1 MYTEFFPTRENI
13 EPKIYAFK
21 NTNPNHKNYI
31 KIGYTTLSAE
41 KRINQIFGV
50 LQPETTPFEILL
62 EENAVKNDGNFFQ
75 TMMCI
80 KF

>member
-1 MYTEFFPTRENI
+1 MYMEFFPKRENI

-41 KRINQIFGV
+41 QRINQIFGV

-62 EENAVKNDGNFFQ
+62 EENAVKNDGNFFD
-75 TMMCI
+75 
-80 KF
+80 